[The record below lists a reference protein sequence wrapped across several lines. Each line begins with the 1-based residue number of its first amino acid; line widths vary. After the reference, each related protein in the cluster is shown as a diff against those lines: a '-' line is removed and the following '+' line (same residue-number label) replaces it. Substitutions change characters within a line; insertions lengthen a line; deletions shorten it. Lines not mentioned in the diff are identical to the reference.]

1 MVVTALG
8 DATAVGLPI
17 SILELTLYEKKIKGS
32 LFGSSNPPGR
42 HPPSCSICTAPAIS
56 SSTR

>member
-1 MVVTALG
+1 MTALG

-32 LFGSSNPPGR
+32 LFGSSNPRADIP
-42 HPPSCSICTAPAIS
+42 S
-56 SSTR
+56 SSTSTTPDI